1 MTSCGVMW
9 IRTAAAKRSEIITE
23 IKVFKWN
30 KVVAAFD
37 IVHLECMPR
46 VSDVLSQYFGS
57 TQF

>member
-9 IRTAAAKRSEIITE
+9 IRTAAAKRSEIITD

-37 IVHLECMPR
+37 IVHLECT
-46 VSDVLSQYFGS
+46 
-57 TQF
+57 TQEEHSGETNG